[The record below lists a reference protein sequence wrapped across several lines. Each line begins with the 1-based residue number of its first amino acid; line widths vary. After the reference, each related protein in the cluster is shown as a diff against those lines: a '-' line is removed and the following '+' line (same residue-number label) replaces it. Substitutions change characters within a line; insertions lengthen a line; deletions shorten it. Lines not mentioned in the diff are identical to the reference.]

1 MKLIN
6 ILTRISNK
14 GSFSQT
20 NTFPTV
26 NRIIRRVYSNC
37 QRYNYFRFVLPD
49 IHLYFSRR
57 MGADQSTA
65 KLALSECRI
74 VVVGP
79 RNGDNCM
86 LELAKLPIEARI
98 LATGSSLEELQ
109 QDGNLF
115 TEVI

>member
-1 MKLIN
+1 MH
-6 ILTRISNK
+6 TRILK
-14 GSFSQT
+14 GIS
-20 NTFPTV
+20 
-26 NRIIRRVYSNC
+26 IRNLFGILFTYV
-37 QRYNYFRFVLPD
+37 FFL
-49 IHLYFSRR
+49 R

-115 TEVI
+115 TEVTKTPKPLSFNPYF